1 MNFVDWINLITK
13 IIGIPSIVYGLI
25 MLTKNIYQNSREKKK
40 IGFVNRN
47 EKINKVRSNST
58 KENFIFYKEKYQ
70 DKICNSYGL
79 IIDKNWLRNKQIKS
93 IDDLELLKNI
103 KVNINN
109 NFDKSNIE
117 VPILKIFPKKK
128 LDYTQS
134 YIQYVKPNAQL
145 FNGRLY
151 AASNIFIKNNK
162 ITFEV
167 YETNYYSFMNTCR
180 VLELMYE
187 TREKKKKLDID
198 ILDLTNR
205 YCGIGINCFTVLK
218 NVKLK
223 KDSNVVHDYFLIHQR
238 TNKVIESPDKV
249 HVVPAGSYQPMTSLD
264 DIEKGK
270 EFDRDMG
277 NTIYREFCEE
287 ILNTHHMKELNS
299 LNLLEEE
306 LDYRLLKAKSKVY
319 YLGCGLEPYNTKM
332 EVLALMVIDMEK
344 INDSISEK
352 EMDEFLEMHPLLN
365 SNGKIAT
372 DFQTLKYALNKDKF
386 GKDTNISSNVE
397 GNILIEKLSKAMLE
411 QYYSLENATPSS
423 KEIFA
428 YLYKNFDNIF
438 KK

>member
-1 MNFVDWINLITK
+1 MDFVEWINLITK

-58 KENFIFYKEKYQ
+58 KENFLFYKEKYQ
-70 DKICNSYGL
+70 DRVIDSYGL
-79 IIDKNWLRNKQIKS
+79 IIDKKWLDKKEIKS
-93 IDDLELLKNI
+93 IDDLIMLEDI
-103 KVNINN
+103 DVEVDE
-109 NFDKSNIE
+109 NFDTTNIE
-117 VPILKIFPKKK
+117 IPHLKIFPKKK

-134 YIQYVKPNAQL
+134 FIQYVKPNAQL

-151 AASNIFIKNNK
+151 AVSSVESKNDKIKFN
-162 ITFEV
+162 V
-167 YETNYYSFMNTCR
+167 YETDYYSFMNTCR

-187 TREKKKKLDID
+187 TRERNKKLDID

-223 KDSNVVHDYFLIHQR
+223 KDSSIKNDYFLIHQR
-238 TNKVIESPDKV
+238 TNKVIESPEKV
-249 HVVPAGSYQPMTSLD
+249 HVVPAGSYQPMTSLGSK
-264 DIEKGK
+264 EKGIK
-270 EFDRDMG
+270 FDKNME

-306 LDYRLLKAKSKVY
+306 LDYKLLKSKSKIY

-332 EVLALMVIDMEK
+332 EVLALMIIDMDNINEGIEK
-344 INDSISEK
+344 E
-352 EMDEFLEMHPLLN
+352 EMDEFLEMHPNLN
-365 SNGKIAT
+365 SNGNIAT
-372 DFQTLKYALNKDKF
+372 DIQTFKNALNKE
-386 GKDTNISSNVE
+386 NVNSE

-411 QYYSLENATPSS
+411 QYYSLENSTPSS

-428 YLYKNFDNIF
+428 YLYQNYDSILKG
-438 KK
+438 

>member
-1 MNFVDWINLITK
+1 MDFVEWINLITK

-40 IGFVNRN
+40 VGFVNRN

-58 KENFIFYKEKYQ
+58 KENFLFYKEEYQ
-70 DKICNSYGL
+70 DKVVDSYGL
-79 IIDKNWLRNKQIKS
+79 IIDKNWVINKKIEKL
-93 IDDLELLKNI
+93 DDLVLLENVDVEI
-103 KVNINN
+103 EED
-109 NFDKSNIE
+109 FDTTNIE
-117 VPILKIFPKKK
+117 IPVLKIFPKKK

-134 YIQYVKPNAQL
+134 FIQYVKPNAQL

-151 AASNIFIKNNK
+151 ASSSVKSENNK
-162 ITFEV
+162 IKFKV
-167 YETNYYSFMNTCR
+167 YETDYYSFMNTCR

-187 TREKKKKLDID
+187 TRERDKKLDID

-205 YCGIGINCFTVLK
+205 YCGIGINCFTILK

-223 KDSNVVHDYFLIHQR
+223 KDSSIKNDYFLVHQR
-238 TNKVIESPDKV
+238 TNKVIESPEKV

-264 DIEKGK
+264 SIEKGRN
-270 EFDRDMG
+270 FDKNMS

-306 LDYRLLKAKSKVY
+306 LDYRLLKSKSKIY

-332 EVLALMVIDMEK
+332 EVMALMIIDMDN
-344 INDSISEK
+344 INEGISEK
-352 EMDEFLEMHPLLN
+352 EMDEFLEMHPSLN
-365 SNGKIAT
+365 CSGRIAT
-372 DFQTLKYALNKDKF
+372 DIQTLKLIFRSGEDN
-386 GKDTNISSNVE
+386 SNE
-397 GNILIEKLSKAMLE
+397 GSILIEKLSKAMLE
-411 QYYSLENATPSS
+411 QYYSLENTTPSS

-428 YLYKNFDNIF
+428 YLYKNYDNIF
-438 KK
+438 KC